1 MYNLEPISKIPI
13 EGSGWR
19 SACASSLYRFL
30 LDDASVPPASKQKA
44 IASVTDY
51 GDF

>member
-30 LDDASVPPASKQKA
+30 LDDASASPASKRKA
-44 IASVTDY
+44 IASVAGY